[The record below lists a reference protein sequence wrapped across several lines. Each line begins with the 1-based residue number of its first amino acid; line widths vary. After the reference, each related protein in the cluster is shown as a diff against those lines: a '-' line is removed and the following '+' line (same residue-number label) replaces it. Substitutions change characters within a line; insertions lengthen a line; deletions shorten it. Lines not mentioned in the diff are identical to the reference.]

1 MEQERKRSKLRTY
14 SAKLKKTLLSV
25 QSKYDALLKST
36 LRASRRSYMR
46 GRLEVFKRVAEELE
60 KRKLEFER
68 DYKRSLMGLQFQ
80 DVPRSKSKVDSGEEI
95 LTNAAKDSQ
104 AQGFGDSR
112 ASLQTLDLI
121 EKGIVLLLT
130 LECLGRR
137 SRPSSGLDQP
147 ELPPPSTTKRL
158 LEDGQ

>member
-104 AQGFGDSR
+104 A
-112 ASLQTLDLI
+112 
-121 EKGIVLLLT
+121 
-130 LECLGRR
+130 
-137 SRPSSGLDQP
+137 
-147 ELPPPSTTKRL
+147 
-158 LEDGQ
+158 